1 MFVTID
7 RLEGENAVIELETTD
22 MVCVPLALFRG
33 LGVKEGDVLEIQ
45 ISKKETQARRA
56 RVQKLMDDL
65 FED

>member
-22 MVCVPLALFRG
+22 MVCVPLELFRG

-45 ISKKETQARRA
+45 VSKKETQARRA

>member
-22 MVCVPLALFRG
+22 MVCVPLALFRE

-45 ISKKETQARRA
+45 VSKKETQARRA

>member
-1 MFVTID
+1 MYK
-7 RLEGENAVIELETTD
+7 RQD

-45 ISKKETQARRA
+45 VSKKETQARRA